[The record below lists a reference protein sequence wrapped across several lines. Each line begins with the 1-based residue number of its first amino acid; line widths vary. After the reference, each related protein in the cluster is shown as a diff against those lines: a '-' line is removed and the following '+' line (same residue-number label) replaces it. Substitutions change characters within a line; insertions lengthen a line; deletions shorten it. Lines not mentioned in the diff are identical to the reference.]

1 MHNTEHEIQLTHILM
16 LITYFT
22 GQLL

>member
-1 MHNTEHEIQLTHILM
+1 MHNTKHEIQLTDIFT